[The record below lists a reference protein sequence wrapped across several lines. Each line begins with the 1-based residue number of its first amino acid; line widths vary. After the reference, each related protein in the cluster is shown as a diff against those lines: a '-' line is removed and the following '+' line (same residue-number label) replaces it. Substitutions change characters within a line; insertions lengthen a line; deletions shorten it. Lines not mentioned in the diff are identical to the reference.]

1 MVVLR
6 KRLRWALVAAAALA
20 LLLVVVQAGDA
31 SGRGAEASATR
42 AVEIKNFA
50 FRPATLKVPPGTQ
63 VRWTNA
69 SNVPHTATRTNGFDT
84 RRIAP
89 GSSASVRFKRK
100 GTFSYH
106 CKIHSFM
113 KGKIVVE

>member
-6 KRLRWALVAAAALA
+6 QRLGGALVAAAALA
-20 LLLVVVQAGDA
+20 LLAAAGQAGDA
-31 SGRGAEASATR
+31 PAGEAEASATR
-42 AVEIKNFA
+42 TVEIKNFA
-50 FRPATLKVPPGTQ
+50 FRPATLKVSRGTQ

-69 SNVPHTATRTNGFDT
+69 SKVPHTATRTNGFDT

-89 GSSASVRFKRK
+89 GSSASVRFKRT

-106 CKIHSFM
+106 CKIHPFM
-113 KGKIVVE
+113 EGKIVVG

>member
-6 KRLRWALVAAAALA
+6 KRLGWALVAAAALA
-20 LLLVVVQAGDA
+20 LPAAAGQAGDA

-42 AVEIKNFA
+42 TVEIKNFA
-50 FRPATLKVPPGTQ
+50 FRPATLKVTRGTQ

-69 SNVPHTATRTNGFDT
+69 SKVPHTATRTNGFDT

-106 CKIHSFM
+106 CKIHPFM
-113 KGKIVVE
+113 KGRVVVE